1 MSHSPELR
9 RSSSM
14 DGLVSLG
21 GLNPD
26 APVFMP
32 NLYPQFTLYP
42 IFPTP
47 RHYYLSHLTSHFC
60 YHNPYIQ
67 SFSWPA
73 LYTDTYFQGTGFPP
87 QPENMP
93 AVEATTPSVTAPSE
107 QTNKMHRVS
116 SVDQRAAVQK
126 VNLGKYGTPSCRGR
140 GGAWVR
146 QAWSTKCG
154 NGGNIGRRNAGNL
167 NGYTRKADSLNTR
180 GRSCARDE
188 KKKSSPVLPVHCGVG
203 KTTIMIRNI
212 PSKYT
217 RKMLVEF
224 LDEHC
229 KLENEK
235 VETEEQIVSA
245 FNFVYLPIDFS
256 TGCNKGYAFVNFTDP
271 RAVWKFYLAAN
282 NQSWELFHSNKIRQ
296 IAFARLQG
304 EELVRHFESMGFPC
318 ESDEVLPVSFNP
330 PRDGSRDFVKQ
341 SIVGRCIR
349 TGPRGHRHERVR

>member
-1 MSHSPELR
+1 MSRSPELQ

-14 DGLVSLG
+14 DGLVSLR

-73 LYTDTYFQGTGFPP
+73 LYTDTYFQSTGFPP

-107 QTNKMHRVS
+107 QNNKMHRVS

-154 NGGNIGRRNAGNL
+154 NSGNIGRRNAGNL

-188 KKKSSPVLPVHCGVG
+188 KKMSSPVLPVHCGVG

-217 RKMLVEF
+217 YDIPFILYQYTYIHTRERLCLLFVESSLHIGSTFGNLAMNFWAWRFLNDVFGWLKIFFPPFTNSVQFIYEEVWMSAIFFDKLV
-224 LDEHC
+224 
-229 KLENEK
+229 
-235 VETEEQIVSA
+235 QS
-245 FNFVYLPIDFS
+245 S
-256 TGCNKGYAFVNFTDP
+256 DP
-271 RAVWKFYLAAN
+271 
-282 NQSWELFHSNKIRQ
+282 
-296 IAFARLQG
+296 
-304 EELVRHFESMGFPC
+304 C
-318 ESDEVLPVSFNP
+318 
-330 PRDGSRDFVKQ
+330 
-341 SIVGRCIR
+341 
-349 TGPRGHRHERVR
+349 